1 MSAARLIVSVLL
13 AGWLNGVE
21 RTAWSTFSTADSL
34 AEIHIR
40 TNGELNAPP
49 KRRRESTRGT
59 GCFSPTE
66 GNTWQDRAPGH
77 HVPCAATGSSCV
89 KVGKNSNPMKLKLKH
104 LMLALNT
111 AFEQL
116 KIKICFKFWLD
127 FQFLMYQLIWY
138 TDGMHAQ
145 NVHTHR

>member
-13 AGWLNGVE
+13 AGLNGVE
-21 RTAWSTFSTADSL
+21 RTAWSTFSTVDSL

-66 GNTWQDRAPGH
+66 GNASQDLAPGH

-89 KVGKNSNPMKLKLKH
+89 KVGENSNPMKLKLKH
-104 LMLALNT
+104 LMLALNA
-111 AFEQL
+111 AFQTEKWKSVL
-116 KIKICFKFWLD
+116 YFD
-127 FQFLMYQLIWY
+127 
-138 TDGMHAQ
+138 
-145 NVHTHR
+145 

>member
-1 MSAARLIVSVLL
+1 MVLREQL
-13 AGWLNGVE
+13 GPLSLLL
-21 RTAWSTFSTADSL
+21 TAWQKFTSGQMESSTL
-34 AEIHIR
+34 LQRE
-40 TNGELNAPP
+40 GE
-49 KRRRESTRGT
+49 RESTRGT

-66 GNTWQDRAPGH
+66 GNASQDLAPGH

-116 KIKICFKFWLD
+116 KIKICFKFLLD
-127 FQFLMYQLIWY
+127 FQFLIYQLI
-138 TDGMHAQ
+138 
-145 NVHTHR
+145 